1 MAYITQNSNG
11 FGAFVATTL
20 NTMAAFV
27 AEFFGD
33 IRNASARADFMQE
46 LQAMD
51 DATLKATHGITRSQ
65 IVSYVFHDKL
75 VP

>member
-1 MAYITQNSNG
+1 VAYITETNNS
-11 FGAFVATTL
+11 FGASISNALSTFGTAF
-20 NTMAAFV
+20 AAF
-27 AEFFGD
+27 FLD
-33 IRNASARADFMQE
+33 LSNAGQRSQMMEE

-65 IVSYVFHDKL
+65 IVSYVFRDKL